1 MADSMYSTPIM
12 GTSTALGGI
21 NPMQFQRNTTLMGT
35 TMPTMPQVSTVMPSP
50 IPTVTQTPQVS
61 TVMPPM
67 PTTTQTPQVST
78 PMPPMPPIPS
88 VTQASQTPLSYR
100 AIFSADPDTIFS
112 RRNQDGISFT
122 VPSKGYSSNFAENQQ
137 RFKANFETF
146 YAAATPSSM
155 GSFVGTDGVTQNRSM
170 LQFPPLS
177 NDELLN
183 NDMRQQTNLA
193 QNNNFQNQIKQNI
206 GAPEVS
212 VPLVNNFAAVSSFLQ
227 KTQTQIP
234 KIFLPVNTFY
244 GGSSTSN
251 GIRQNSATI
260 VATNRYPVNVFYTNS
275 R

>member
-1 MADSMYSTPIM
+1 MANGMYSTPLM
-12 GTSTALGGI
+12 GTGI
-21 NPMQFQRNTTLMGT
+21 VANPMGFQRNTTLMGT
-35 TMPTMPQVSTVMPSP
+35 TMPTTPQVSTPMPP
-50 IPTVTQTPQVS
+50 PPMPTVTQTPQVS
-61 TVMPPM
+61 TVIPPM
-67 PTTTQTPQVST
+67 ST
-78 PMPPMPPIPS
+78 PMPNPMS
-88 VTQASQTPLSYR
+88 NSTTQSPLSYT

-122 VPSKGYSSNFAENQQ
+122 VPSNGYSSNFVENQQ

-146 YAAATPSSM
+146 YAVSTPSSM
-155 GSFVGTDGVTQNRSM
+155 QSFVGTNGVTQNGSM

-177 NDELLN
+177 NGGMLNDDTTQLN
-183 NDMRQQTNLA
+183 NIVQSS
-193 QNNNFQNQIKQNI
+193 NFQNQIKQNI

-227 KTQTQIP
+227 KTPIQSTQIL
-234 KIFLPVNTFY
+234 LPVNTFY
-244 GGSSTSN
+244 GGGSTSN